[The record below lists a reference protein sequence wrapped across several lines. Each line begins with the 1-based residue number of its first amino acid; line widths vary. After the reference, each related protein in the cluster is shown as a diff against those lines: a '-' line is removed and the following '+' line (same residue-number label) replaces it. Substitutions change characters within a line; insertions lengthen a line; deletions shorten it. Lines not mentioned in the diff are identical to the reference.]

1 MSITAEKVLE
11 ETIQETEGD
20 VMYFWAHL
28 DMDGGFTGN
37 NNDVLTFWS
46 MCDILNGGH
55 CRYIV
60 VNIIHETVILLYMA
74 ISHIGCFSYVVACLC
89 LSCCIVFKQHNAS
102 NCYSCAFDGFCPCL
116 STALLW
122 TEGVVVARSM

>member
-1 MSITAEKVLE
+1 MSISAEKVLE
-11 ETIQETEGD
+11 ETVQETEGD

-28 DMDGGFTGN
+28 DMDGGFTRN

-60 VNIIHETVILLYMA
+60 VNISCKTVILL
-74 ISHIGCFSYVVACLC
+74 
-89 LSCCIVFKQHNAS
+89 CIA
-102 NCYSCAFDGFCPCL
+102 
-116 STALLW
+116 T
-122 TEGVVVARSM
+122 